1 MQAFHPIGASNQ
13 KGRRVRDHQAPAT
26 PVAMDQDATPVAA
39 NQGATSVA
47 TDKEAAPRQAP
58 RNGEAPPSGSSAAE
72 QGLRAVPGAMGQP
85 AAGATLLG
93 QPGTQP
99 PEGQPG
105 DRPAGQPPSQPP
117 SQPPGGQAAAPP
129 PGMARKP
136 VRIVMAGA
144 LLTMCLAALD
154 QNIVNTALPRMVG
167 ELGGMAHISWVV
179 TAFMLS
185 STVTTPL
192 YGKLSDLYGRRRL
205 FFVAILLFLAGSFAS
220 GAAQSMAQLIA
231 FRALQGL
238 GAGGLL
244 VLAQAAVGD
253 VVPPRQRPKYQGL
266 FTGTFAL
273 ASVAGPLLGGFI
285 TQALSW
291 RWVFYVN
298 LPIGALALLLIAAGL
313 KPQGARQA
321 RSIDYAGALLLA
333 GATAA
338 LLLLL
343 AWGGTE
349 FRWASAATAGM
360 AALCLV
366 LFGLFLWREARA
378 EEPLIRL
385 SLFRNPIF
393 ARGVAVGGMM
403 VFAMMGSTV
412 FLPLYFQLVL
422 GMPPAQAGMMLLPQV
437 VGMVLTSVV
446 GGRIVSRLGRNKPF
460 LLAGL
465 GLEAVALASLA
476 LFAYVA
482 APPAL
487 FLISMG
493 LLGLGM
499 GMGMPNLTTAV
510 QNAVAHKEL
519 GAATGAMTFARSLGG
534 AVGVATSGTIM
545 AQRLFSATQQVGAGL
560 DMSAITERG
569 IQALSQLDAGQQAA
583 VSAAYRTALTGCFL
597 LSGVV
602 MTVAFALV
610 LGLQE
615 QKLRDRIEEKAA

>member
-1 MQAFHPIGASNQ
+1 VPDQQASFAATAAGTGGDGRLTAGQREGAALQ
-13 KGRRVRDHQAPAT
+13 AGVAPA
-26 PVAMDQDATPVAA
+26 
-39 NQGATSVA
+39 
-47 TDKEAAPRQAP
+47 EAAPPA
-58 RNGEAPPSGSSAAE
+58 
-72 QGLRAVPGAMGQP
+72 P
-85 AAGATLLG
+85 AAA
-93 QPGTQP
+93 
-99 PEGQPG
+99 
-105 DRPAGQPPSQPP
+105 RPAPAPLT
-117 SQPPGGQAAAPP
+117 GGSL
-129 PGMARKP
+129 
-136 VRIVMAGA
+136 RIVMAGA

-167 ELGGMAHISWVV
+167 ELGGMAHLSWVV

-220 GAAQSMAQLIA
+220 GAAQSMGQLIA

-285 TQALSW
+285 TEALSW

-298 LPIGALALLLIAAGL
+298 LPVGALALALVAMGL
-313 KPQGARQA
+313 KARPTGPA
-321 RSIDYAGALLLA
+321 RPIDYAGTVLLA
-333 GATAA
+333 GATAS

-343 AWGGTE
+343 AWGGVE
-349 FRWASAATAGM
+349 FPWVSGATAAMAAATVG
-360 AALCLV
+360 
-366 LFGLFLWREARA
+366 LFALFLWRETRA
-378 EEPLIRL
+378 AEPLIRL
-385 SLFRNPIF
+385 TLFRNPVF

-403 VFAMMGSTV
+403 VFAMLGSTV
-412 FLPLYFQLVL
+412 FLPLYFQLAL
-422 GMPPAQAGMMLLPQV
+422 GMAPARAGAMLLPQV
-437 VGMVLTSVV
+437 VGMVTTSII

-476 LFAYVA
+476 LFAWQG
-482 APPAL
+482 APAAL

-493 LLGLGM
+493 LLGMGM

-534 AVGVATSGTIM
+534 AVGVAASGTIM
-545 AQRLFSATQQVGAGL
+545 TQRLLAATRDSGGAV
-560 DMSAITERG
+560 DMAAITEHG
-569 IQALSQLDAGQQAA
+569 VQALSHLSAAQQAA
-583 VSAAYRTALTGCFL
+583 VGDAYRTALVGCFL
-597 LSGVV
+597 LSAVV
-602 MTVAFALV
+602 MTAAFLLV
-610 LGLQE
+610 LGLPE
-615 QKLRDRIEEKAA
+615 QTLRDRIEEKAA